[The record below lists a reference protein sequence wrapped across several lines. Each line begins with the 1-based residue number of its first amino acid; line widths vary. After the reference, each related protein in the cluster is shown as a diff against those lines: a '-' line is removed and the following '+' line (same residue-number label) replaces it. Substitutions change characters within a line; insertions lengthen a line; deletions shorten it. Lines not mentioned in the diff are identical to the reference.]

1 MLRGAQLAISHGFIT
16 HGPVPQAMIDA
27 ITELQI
33 TRQSP
38 RGGFQMKLRL
48 AKGGPVETDMLPN
61 GMFTPG
67 KRFIFSLTMDGV
79 QSVLLDGFVARYDVA
94 QSNES
99 GKATLSVTGGDVTQL
114 MDQYD
119 ITGLPMPGMPPMGQ
133 VAFILARW
141 TALGVMPV
149 ILPPP
154 SWTIPNPVNGW
165 HIQQGTDYGHI
176 TRLARNCGYVFTVE
190 PTEAIGVTTAY
201 WGPDLGG
208 LTPGGNFNTVDGLS
222 MLPALTV
229 NMDQASNV
237 KSLNFTFDGTSK
249 LLPYVLSGQIGTSGL
264 AIPIPLPGEVLAP
277 PMGPGWIPYA
287 RFSKISDLGQN
298 SDRESM
304 SRLEIPEVVM
314 RGLGE
319 AAQASR
325 VIGASGSLD
334 VARYGR
340 ALVPGRMVPVRGA
353 GPHHDGIYLVK
364 SVTTTIK
371 RGELTQNFQL
381 SKNAHGSYSQQVTV

>member
-1 MLRGAQLAISHGFIT
+1 MLRGAQLSIRTGFIT
-16 HGPVPQAMIDA
+16 HDPVPRALVDA
-27 ITELQI
+27 ISELQI

-48 AKGGPVETDMLPN
+48 AKGGPVETDMLPG
-61 GMFTPG
+61 GMFMPG
-67 KRFIFSLTMDGV
+67 KRFIFSLTIDGV
-79 QSVLLDGFVARYDVA
+79 KTVLLDGFVARYDVA
-94 QSNES
+94 QANDA
-99 GKATLSVTGGDVTQL
+99 GKATLTVTGGDVTQM

-141 TALGVMPV
+141 MPLGVMPV

-165 HIQQGTDYGHI
+165 RVQQGTDFGHVN
-176 TRLARNCGYVFTVE
+176 RLARACGYVFTVE
-190 PTEAIGVTTAY
+190 PTEAEGVTTAY

-208 LTPGGNFNTVDGLS
+208 LTPGGNFNSRDGLS

-237 KSLNFTFDGTSK
+237 QSLSFTFDGTAK
-249 LLPYVLSGQIGTSGL
+249 LLPYLLSQEIRATGL
-264 AIPIPLPGEVLAP
+264 TIPIPIPGEVLSP

-287 RFSKISDLGQN
+287 RFSKLGDLGSN
-298 SDRESM
+298 SDRETQ
-304 SRLEIPEVVM
+304 SRLDIPELIM

-319 AAQASR
+319 AAAASR
-325 VIGASGSLD
+325 VIGASGTLD

-340 ALVPGRMVPVRGA
+340 ALVPGRLVPVRGA
-353 GPHHDGIYLVK
+353 GPHHDGTYLVK

-371 RGELTQNFQL
+371 RGELKQAFQL
-381 SKNAHGSYSQQVTV
+381 SKNAHGSWTQQVAA

>member
-1 MLRGAQLAISHGFIT
+1 MLRGAQLSIRTGFIT
-16 HGPVPQAMIDA
+16 HDPVPQALIDA

-48 AKGGPVETDMLPN
+48 AKGGPVETEMLPG

-67 KRFIFSLTMDGV
+67 KRFIFSLMIDGV
-79 QSVLLDGFVARYDVA
+79 RTVLLDGFVARYDVA
-94 QSNES
+94 QANDA

-141 TALGVMPV
+141 TPLGVIPA

-165 HIQQGTDYGHI
+165 HIQQGTDYGHVN
-176 TRLARNCGYVFTVE
+176 RLARACGYVFLVE
-190 PTEAIGVTTAY
+190 PTEQEGVTTAY

-208 LTPGGNFNTVDGLS
+208 LTPGGNFNSQGLS

-237 KSLNFTFDGTSK
+237 ETLSFSFDGTQK
-249 LLPYVLSGQIGTSGL
+249 LLPYLLSQEIRATGL
-264 AIPIPLPGEVLAP
+264 TIPIPIPGEILSP

-287 RFSKISDLGQN
+287 RFSKLADLGRN
-298 SDRESM
+298 SDRETQA
-304 SRLEIPEVVM
+304 RLDIPELVM

-325 VIGASGSLD
+325 VIGASGTLD
-334 VARYGR
+334 LARYGR
-340 ALVPGRMVPVRGA
+340 ALVPGRLVPVRGA
-353 GPHHDGIYLVK
+353 GPHHDGVYLVK
-364 SVTTTIK
+364 SVTTSIK
-371 RGELTQNFQL
+371 RGSLKQNFQL
-381 SKNAHGSYSQQVTV
+381 SKNAHGSYTQEVAA